1 MWTIVIACILFGI
14 IIGFIIGGKE
24 GVDSCT
30 KYIEENV
37 MFRHSIEHIIKIK
50 NNKELK
56 EKKRKELL
64 YRCIDDLDMYIS
76 GNYKRLEKA
85 KELFKDDENEERN

>member
-1 MWTIVIACILFGI
+1 MWLVGI
-14 IIGFIIGGKE
+14 GFTLLGLIIGYIMGGKE

-30 KYIEENV
+30 KDIEENA

-50 NNKELK
+50 NDKELK

-76 GNYKRLEKA
+76 GDYKRLEKV
-85 KELFKDDENEERN
+85 KKMEE

>member
-1 MWTIVIACILFGI
+1 MWLVGI
-14 IIGFIIGGKE
+14 GLTLSGLMIGYIMGGKE

-30 KYIEENV
+30 NYIKENV

-50 NNKELK
+50 NDKELK

-64 YRCIDDLDMYIS
+64 YRCIDDLDMYIN
-76 GNYKRLEKA
+76 GDYKRLEKV
-85 KELFKDDENEERN
+85 KEMEE

>member
-1 MWTIVIACILFGI
+1 MWLVG
-14 IIGFIIGGKE
+14 IGFTLLGLMIGYVMGGKE
-24 GVDSCT
+24 GIDSCGEVFYDNT
-30 KYIEENV
+30 V
-37 MFRHSIEHIIKIK
+37 FRHSIEHIIKIK

-85 KELFKDDENEERN
+85 KELFKDYENEERN